1 MNAPAPHPPMAV
13 ATRATPAAAPT
24 PATKEGRTMT
34 HPASIVRTALL
45 ALAVTMFAPVAQAD
59 DGDPDPTFD
68 TDGRAWH
75 IWPDT
80 FVQVETTAV
89 AVLRDRSVV
98 TAGWA
103 DHGNN
108 NRDFAVA
115 KFRSDGSLDTD
126 FGDGGSKVIAFDLES
141 GGDDRALGVFE
152 LADGKLLVA
161 GSAGVGAPPYVWPA
175 TARLLANGQLDASY
189 GSGGRKW
196 LSTLPWSGGNVLL
209 SAVTR
214 TANGAIVFGG
224 VCSSC
229 GQGGLPDLL
238 AVRLTAT
245 GQADAGFGSGGWRSF
260 GRVGSDQSWM
270 VERVEAVAVDRQ
282 GRVLLAGHEETY
294 TDPDERQRALLLRL
308 DAAGTPDATFGDGGL
323 FLFDT
328 LGSWSAQAL
337 AVDPANDSIV
347 LALNTTNMPTV
358 VPATMLI
365 RVRSTGVLDTTF
377 GDGGANIFSWAEGN
391 AVRALAID
399 AQRRIAAAGWVD
411 PDGVANAYFF
421 AARLHHDGN
430 FDTTFDGNGV
440 RQLAMPI
447 DTNTQARAYALALPG
462 GQPVLAGSL
471 YDGVGARFASGVARL
486 QSDLIFADGFD

>member
-1 MNAPAPHPPMAV
+1 MNAPTLHPPMAV

-24 PATKEGRTMT
+24 PVVNDERTMT
-34 HPASIVRTALL
+34 HSASIVCTALL
-45 ALAVTMFAPVAQAD
+45 ALAMAMFATVAQAG
-59 DGDPDPTFD
+59 DGDPDPSFD
-68 TDGRAWH
+68 GDGRAWH

-89 AVLRDRSVV
+89 AVLRDGSVV
-98 TAGWA
+98 AAGFA
-103 DHGNN
+103 DRGDN
-108 NRDFAVA
+108 NRDFALV
-115 KFRSDGSLDTD
+115 KFHADGSLDSG
-126 FGDGGSKVIAFDLES
+126 FGDGGTKVIAFDLEN

-152 LADGKLLVA
+152 LPDGKLLLA
-161 GSAGVGAPPYVWPA
+161 GSAGVGASPYAWPA
-175 TARLLANGQLDASY
+175 TARLRADGQLDASY

-196 LSTLPWSGGNVLL
+196 LSTLPWSGGNVMLT
-209 SAVTR
+209 AVTR
-214 TANGAIVFGG
+214 TADGAVVFGG
-224 VCSSC
+224 LCSNC

-245 GQADAGFGSGGWRSF
+245 GQADTGFGSGGWRSF
-260 GRVGSDQSWM
+260 GRIGSDQSWM

-282 GRVLLAGHEETY
+282 GRVLLAGHEETF

-308 DAAGTPDATFGDGGL
+308 DAAGTPDASFGDAGL

-377 GDGGANIFSWAEGN
+377 GDNGANIFSWAEGN

-399 AQRRIAAAGWVD
+399 ARRRIAAAGWVD
-411 PDGVANAYFF
+411 PDGTADAYFF
-421 AARLHHDGN
+421 AARLHHDGSY
-430 FDTTFDGNGV
+430 DTTFDGNGV

-447 DTNTQARAYALALPG
+447 DTSTQARAYALALPG
-462 GQPVLAGSL
+462 GQPVLAGSIHA
-471 YDGVGARFASGVARL
+471 GIGARFASGVARL